1 MDKMKLSNKL
11 DTLKKKALTHCKFE
25 IKYNGLDN
33 GSRTFRIV
41 TTP

>member
-33 GSRTFRIV
+33 EVEPSAL
-41 TTP
+41 